1 MVIVP
6 KKTLMKKTGIIIAIV
21 VGVVLLW
28 GIGAYNGLVKKQEA
42 VTKAWSQVENVYQRR
57 ADLVPNLVALVK
69 NYAEYEQGTIL
80 AVTEARA
87 KAASTTVNI
96 ENYTEGDLQNFEH
109 SQEALGQ
116 SMNRLLVAVENYP
129 DLKASENYLTLQA
142 QLAGCENR
150 ILTERQRFNETAKAY
165 NQSIRRFPTN
175 LIAKLFG
182 FEKRPYFEAEAGADK
197 APTTF

>member
-1 MVIVP
+1 
-6 KKTLMKKTGIIIAIV
+6 MKKTGIIIAIV

-80 AVTEARA
+80 AVTEART

-150 ILTERQRFNETAKAY
+150 ILTERQRFNETAQAY
-165 NQSIRRFPTN
+165 NQSLRRFPSN
-175 LIAKLFG
+175 IIAHMFG
-182 FEKRPYFEAEAGADK
+182 FEKRPYFEADEGAERV
-197 APTTF
+197 PETF

>member
-1 MVIVP
+1 
-6 KKTLMKKTGIIIAIV
+6 MKKTGIIIAIV

-42 VTKAWSQVENVYQRR
+42 VTRAWSQVENVYQRR

-165 NQSIRRFPTN
+165 NQSIRRFPSN
-175 LIAKLFG
+175 VIANLFG
-182 FEKRPYFEAEAGADK
+182 FEKRPYFEAEVGADK

>member
-1 MVIVP
+1 
-6 KKTLMKKTGIIIAIV
+6 MKKTGIIIAIV

-28 GIGAYNGLVKKQEA
+28 GIGAYNGLVTKQQEVDA
-42 VTKAWSQVENVYQRR
+42 AWSQVENVYQRR
-57 ADLVPNLVALVK
+57 ADLVPNLVAVVK

-87 KAASTTVNI
+87 KAAATTVNI
-96 ENYTEGDLQNFEH
+96 ENYTESDLQQFEAT
-109 SQEALGQ
+109 QNALGQ

-129 DLKASENYLTLQA
+129 DLKASDNYQALQTQLT
-142 QLAGCENR
+142 GCENR

-182 FEKRPYFEAEAGADK
+182 FEKRPYFEANNGAEQV
-197 APTTF
+197 PETF

>member
-1 MVIVP
+1 
-6 KKTLMKKTGIIIAIV
+6 MKKTGIIIAIV

-80 AVTEARA
+80 AVTEART

-165 NQSIRRFPTN
+165 NQSIRRFPSN
-175 LIAKLFG
+175 VIANLFG
-182 FEKRPYFEAEAGADK
+182 FEKRPYFEAEGGADK

>member
-1 MVIVP
+1 
-6 KKTLMKKTGIIIAIV
+6 MKKTGIIIAIV

-28 GIGAYNGLVKKQEA
+28 GIGAYNGLVTKQQEVDA
-42 VTKAWSQVENVYQRR
+42 AWSQVENVYQRR
-57 ADLVPNLVALVK
+57 ADLVPNLVAVVK
-69 NYAEYEQGTIL
+69 NYAEYVQGTIL

-87 KAASTTVNI
+87 RAAATTVNI
-96 ENYTEGDLQNFEH
+96 ENYTESDLQQFEAT
-109 SQEALGQ
+109 QNALGQ

-129 DLKASENYLTLQA
+129 DLKASDNYQALQTQLT
-142 QLAGCENR
+142 GCENR

-197 APTTF
+197 APATF

>member
-80 AVTEARA
+80 AVTEART

-150 ILTERQRFNETAKAY
+150 ILTERQRFNETAKVY
-165 NQSIRRFPTN
+165 NQSVRKFPSS
-175 LIAKLFG
+175 LIANLFG
-182 FEKRPYFEAEAGADK
+182 FE
-197 APTTF
+197 

>member
-1 MVIVP
+1 
-6 KKTLMKKTGIIIAIV
+6 MKKTGIIIAIV

-28 GIGAYNGLVKKQEA
+28 GIGAYNGLVTKQQEVDA
-42 VTKAWSQVENVYQRR
+42 AWSQVENVYQRR
-57 ADLVPNLVALVK
+57 ADLVPNLVAVVK

-87 KAASTTVNI
+87 KAAATTVNI
-96 ENYTEGDLQNFEH
+96 ENSTESDLQQFEAT
-109 SQEALGQ
+109 QNALGQ

-129 DLKASENYLTLQA
+129 DLKASDNYQALQTQLT
-142 QLAGCENR
+142 GCENR
-150 ILTERQRFNETAKAY
+150 ILTERQRFNEAAKTY
-165 NQSIRRFPTN
+165 NQSLRRFPTN

-197 APTTF
+197 APATF